1 MDISI
6 SRGITKQIFGQITLG
21 GTILTYDWPSN
32 RRYKRKRWRSR
43 CQFRVE
49 LVLLSIRL
57 FLPLSFSLCLSFFL
71 FLTSPCVNHGT
82 WYPRC
87 CGRAVSYMYTGCLVI
102 KSPHGVV
109 SLTSYTLS
117 RNRCGNR
124 GEPFFLFL
132 SLFLFFSLSLSMQN
146 RRNDASRPRDDTIK
160 IVSRPPDV
168 RTDLDDFFI
177 INVYL
182 TKDLMTQIFTCYFAK
197 VIFNINYI
205 LHA

>member
-6 SRGITKQIFGQITLG
+6 SRGITKQIFGQITLE

-57 FLPLSFSLCLSFFL
+57 SLSLSLSFFL
-71 FLTSPCVNHGT
+71 FLIFPCVNHGT
-82 WYPRC
+82 WYLRC

-117 RNRCGNR
+117 RNRCGNG
-124 GEPFFLFL
+124 GEPFFLSL
-132 SLFLFFSLSLSMQN
+132 SLFLYQCRIAVVIM
-146 RRNDASRPRDDTIK
+146 
-160 IVSRPPDV
+160 V
-168 RTDLDDFFI
+168 RGPVTTL
-177 INVYL
+177 
-182 TKDLMTQIFTCYFAK
+182 
-197 VIFNINYI
+197 
-205 LHA
+205 